1 LDTLVAKENI
11 MTTRR
16 TTVVGVFNDKTL
28 AERAIDALKDAGF
41 SNDEIRYSGAS
52 GGGFFDNL
60 KSWLSGEDTGTT
72 GNVESDLKNMGVPE
86 GEANY
91 YAREYSAGHP
101 IVAVRSPGH
110 ENDALSIMRSNGSS
124 HYDMASDATG
134 TAAPYASRDK
144 DYTDTT
150 DTGMRT
156 GYTQQQPGRTTD
168 EMAGINR
175 DKDYTDT
182 TDTGMR
188 TGYTQPS
195 GMTSD
200 EMARNAQPGM
210 INETAVPDQTAN
222 TGTTNRDINMTGEN
236 AQSVRVREE
245 QLRAEKQRVQAGEV
259 RVHKEVVEEQKS
271 FEVPVKHEEVVVER
285 KPIVE
290 PRPTDVPLGQNET
303 IRIPV
308 SEEQVNVTKTPVES
322 EEIALRK
329 RQVEEQKRVSDTVRR
344 EEAHIEPSGDI
355 PIVDESDE
363 EKRP

>member
-1 LDTLVAKENI
+1 LDTLEAKERL

-60 KSWLSGEDTGTT
+60 KSWFAGEDMGTT

-91 YAREYSAGHP
+91 YSREYASGHP

-110 ENDALSIMRSNGSS
+110 ENDALSIMRSNGSA

-144 DYTDTT
+144 DYTGTTKDTE
-150 DTGMRT
+150 MRS
-156 GYTQQQPGRTTD
+156 GYTQQPGMTPD
-168 EMAGINR
+168 EMAGTSR
-175 DKDYTDT
+175 DTGYTDT
-182 TDTGMR
+182 TDTGMK
-188 TGYTQPS
+188 TGYTRPQP
-195 GMTSD
+195 GMSSD

-210 INETAVPDQTAN
+210 INETTVPD

-245 QLRAEKQRVQAGEV
+245 QLRADKQHVQKGEV
-259 RVHKEVVEEQKS
+259 QVHKEVVEEQKS
-271 FEVPVKHEEVVVER
+271 FEVPVRHEEVVVER
-285 KPIVE
+285 KPITE
-290 PRPTDVPLGQNET
+290 PRPTDVPLGQDET

-329 RQVEEQKRVSDTVRR
+329 RQVEESRRVTDTVRR

-363 EKRP
+363 EKRR

>member
-1 LDTLVAKENI
+1 LDTLEAKEKF

-60 KSWLSGEDTGTT
+60 KGWLAGEGTGTT

-91 YAREYSAGHP
+91 YAGEYEAGHP
-101 IVAVRSPGH
+101 IVAVKSPGH
-110 ENDALSIMRSNGSS
+110 ENDALAIMRSNGSS
-124 HYDMASDATG
+124 HYEMTSDATG
-134 TAAPYASRDK
+134 TDAPYTSRDK
-144 DYTDTT
+144 DYTGTTT

-156 GYTQQQPGRTTD
+156 GYAQQP
-168 EMAGINR
+168 
-175 DKDYTDT
+175 
-182 TDTGMR
+182 
-188 TGYTQPS
+188 

-200 EMARNAQPGM
+200 EAARNAQPGM
-210 INETAVPDQTAN
+210 INETAVPD

-236 AQSVRVREE
+236 APQSVRVREE
-245 QLRAEKQRVQAGEV
+245 QLRTEKQRVQKGEV
-259 RVHKEVVEEQKS
+259 QVHKEVVEEQKS
-271 FEVPVKHEEVVVER
+271 FEVPVRHEEVVVER

-290 PRPTDVPLGQNET
+290 PRPTDVPLGQDET
-303 IRIPV
+303 IHIPV

-322 EEIALRK
+322 EEISLRK

-344 EEAHIEPSGDI
+344 EEANIEPSGDI
-355 PIVDESDE
+355 PIVNESDE

>member
-1 LDTLVAKENI
+1 

-60 KSWLSGEDTGTT
+60 KGWLAGEGTGTT

-91 YAREYSAGHP
+91 YAGEYEAGHP
-101 IVAVRSPGH
+101 IVAVKSPGH
-110 ENDALSIMRSNGSS
+110 ENDALAIMRSNGSS
-124 HYDMASDATG
+124 HYEMTSDATG
-134 TAAPYASRDK
+134 TAAPYTSRDK
-144 DYTDTT
+144 DYTGTTT

-156 GYTQQQPGRTTD
+156 GYAQQPGMTTD
-168 EMAGINR
+168 EMAGTDR
-175 DKDYTDT
+175 DKGHIDT
-182 TDTGMR
+182 TDTGMKTSSTR
-188 TGYTQPS
+188 PQP

-200 EMARNAQPGM
+200 EAARNAQPGM
-210 INETAVPDQTAN
+210 INETAVPDQTVD
-222 TGTTNRDINMTGEN
+222 TGTTSRDINMTGEN
-236 AQSVRVREE
+236 APQSVRVREE
-245 QLRAEKQRVQAGEV
+245 QLQAEKQRVQKGEV

-290 PRPTDVPLGQNET
+290 PRPTDVPLGQDET
-303 IRIPV
+303 IHIPV

-322 EEIALRK
+322 EEISLRK
-329 RQVEEQKRVSDTVRR
+329 RQVEEQKHVSDTVRR

-355 PIVDESDE
+355 PIVDKSNE
-363 EKRP
+363 EKHP